1 MPKSSNRKNQLVDA
15 QASKHVK
22 IIEPEVAFDHAE
34 ETEAIHSFAQEWMQA
49 LYTRAH
55 THSTK
60 LYTYKDEKNHTRS
73 NGLYKP

>member
-1 MPKSSNRKNQLVDA
+1 MPKSSNRKNQLVDV

-55 THSTK
+55 TLTK
-60 LYTYKDEKNHTRS
+60 MRKTIPEAMDSINLRIDQI
-73 NGLYKP
+73 L